1 MVKILSAETYLAL
14 LDIATYLCWYFIW
27 LAHCICLKCLRRGF
41 VSSAMVYCLSF
52 TLYKSCKYWYSVV
65 YVCMFNLLISAEYSF
80 AGSNCVEGSNLQK

>member
-27 LAHCICLKCLRRGF
+27 LAYCICLKCLRRGF
-41 VSSAMVYCLSF
+41 VASAMVCCLSF
-52 TLYKSCKYWYSVV
+52 TLYKSCKCWYSVV

-80 AGSNCVEGSNLQK
+80 AGLKSCRG